1 MVDSLLFASLLDA
14 LKPETYLILIGDADQ
29 LPPVGAGNVLA
40 DMIESGRFGV
50 ARLEKI
56 FRQAQESLIITN
68 AHRINAGELPV
79 LDVKDNDFFFL
90 RTSAAA
96 QTRELLVSLCRDRLP
111 KSYGV
116 SPEDDIQIISPTRKG
131 ELGTFELNRHL
142 QQALNPPTGKSARK
156 NTARSCSARGTK
168 IMQTRNNYDVEW
180 HKDGTQGSG
189 VFNGDMGRI
198 LKIAP
203 GGERMTLS
211 FDGRIAEYDA
221 ALLEDVEHAYAV
233 TVHKSQGSEYPMVLI
248 PVFACPYPLMT
259 RNLLY
264 TAVTRAKDMVILA
277 GSTDCIRTMVRQRPQ
292 GASLHP
298 SAAYAGEVSAVA
310 AEYTLF
316 DKLLGLLAPQKCL
329 YCGYPTDENGKAVCE
344 SCKKLEKE
352 LLCAVCPVCGLP
364 GGECLCIEKDNITY
378 LFWYDK
384 KPVRRAV
391 SRIKHGNNIVAAR
404 HIAALLAERMEK
416 YSFDAV
422 FYVPRSKKALRQ
434 YGFDQAALLAK
445 CLSDELNVPVCPALC
460 RSREKPPQKLLS
472 AAQRRRNIRDSFTV
486 KAGILGD
493 AQNALL
499 VDDVVTTGATVDEC
513 AALLRKAGVKTV
525 HIACIAKTPNYF
537 LH

>member
-1 MVDSLLFASLLDA
+1 M
-14 LKPETYLILIGDADQ
+14 
-29 LPPVGAGNVLA
+29 
-40 DMIESGRFGV
+40 
-50 ARLEKI
+50 
-56 FRQAQESLIITN
+56 
-68 AHRINAGELPV
+68 
-79 LDVKDNDFFFL
+79 
-90 RTSAAA
+90 
-96 QTRELLVSLCRDRLP
+96 
-111 KSYGV
+111 
-116 SPEDDIQIISPTRKG
+116 
-131 ELGTFELNRHL
+131 
-142 QQALNPPTGKSARK
+142 
-156 NTARSCSARGTK
+156 
-168 IMQTRNNYDVEW
+168 
-180 HKDGTQGSG
+180 
-189 VFNGDMGRI
+189 
-198 LKIAP
+198 
-203 GGERMTLS
+203 
-211 FDGRIAEYDA
+211 
-221 ALLEDVEHAYAV
+221 
-233 TVHKSQGSEYPMVLI
+233 
-248 PVFACPYPLMT
+248 
-259 RNLLY
+259 
-264 TAVTRAKDMVILA
+264 
-277 GSTDCIRTMVRQRPQ
+277 
-292 GASLHP
+292 
-298 SAAYAGEVSAVA
+298 A

-344 SCKKLEKE
+344 SCKKLERE

-364 GGECLCIEKDNITY
+364 GGECLCIEKDNVTY